1 MAIHDNIFF
10 LDREYLSN
18 HTQNIPFSGER
29 DGDEAMQGMDY
40 SVSSSPRCGRGFA
53 GSRGWLQGPGASRGP
68 CQGGGG
74 PCQGVP
80 KQQRDRSFQSTWR
93 GEGSGAAKK
102 EEGQLQKLL
111 PNLDAL
117 LPVSDWMPRR
127 ITWFGN
133 GPYNLRWVNEIFK

>member
-1 MAIHDNIFF
+1 
-10 LDREYLSN
+10 
-18 HTQNIPFSGER
+18 
-29 DGDEAMQGMDY
+29 MQGMDY
-40 SVSSSPRCGRGFA
+40 SVSSSFRCGRGFA

-74 PCQGVP
+74 ALPGVP

-102 EEGQLQKLL
+102 RRSHANLDTLL
-111 PNLDAL
+111 PE
-117 LPVSDWMPRR
+117 SYWMPRQS
-127 ITWFGN
+127 IWSEN